1 MADCTVVILTY
12 KGKHHLQ
19 HLLPSLQAAIESYP
33 DNKEIEVLIVDNGLD
48 EPTRQY
54 CLINFPNFRF
64 EFSPVND
71 YLFSLNSYVRNLSSK
86 YMFLLND
93 DMKLDGGIFSN
104 IISLI
109 KADDSLFAVTCNV
122 MDWEGIYPTH
132 GIRELSVKNGL
143 LVHKWKDY
151 KVDKEKL
158 YYTLYPAGGAAIFN
172 IEKFNQ
178 LGGFD
183 PLFRPAYCE
192 DADMGINAWYKGW
205 PTIFSPKAII
215 YHREGGT
222 INGQFEIG
230 KLNRVQ
236 IRNTIIWSL
245 KNNKVPFA
253 RSVFFLMLPYRLVFN
268 LMKNRIYFSAILDA
282 LKSLKV
288 AFKKGNTIRP
298 VLSTE
303 KLEILLKENFIIDN
317 VKRN

>member
-1 MADCTVVILTY
+1 MSSCIVVILTY

-19 HLLPSLQAAIESYP
+19 YLLPTLQAAIEGFQE
-33 DNKEIEVLIVDNGLD
+33 KGKIEVLIVDNGMD
-48 EPTRQY
+48 KPTRQY
-54 CLINFPNFRF
+54 VEESFPHFRF

-86 YMFLLND
+86 YMLLLND
-93 DMKLDGGIFSN
+93 DMKLDREIFTH
-104 IISLI
+104 LI
-109 KADDSLFAVTCNV
+109 PLIVADDSLFAVTCNV
-122 MDWEGIYPTH
+122 MDWDGGYPTH
-132 GIRELSVKNGL
+132 GIREMSVKDGL
-143 LVHKWKDY
+143 LVHNWKDY
-151 KVDKEKL
+151 KIDKQKL

-192 DADMGINAWYKGW
+192 DADIGINAWYQGW

-222 INGQFEIG
+222 INSQFEIG

-236 IRNTIIWSL
+236 IRNTIVWSL
-245 KNNKVPFA
+245 KNNKVPFS
-253 RSVFFLMLPYRLVFN
+253 RGMFFLMLPYRLVLN
-268 LMKNRIYFSAILDA
+268 LVTNRIYFFAMLDA
-282 LKSLKV
+282 LKRLRA
-288 AFKKGNTIRP
+288 AFNKGNKIKP
-298 VLSTE
+298 VITTE
-303 KLEILLKENFIIDN
+303 KLELLLKENFITEN

>member
-1 MADCTVVILTY
+1 MASCTVVILTY

-19 HLLPSLQAAIESYP
+19 HLLPTLQVAIESYP
-33 DNKEIEVLIVDNGLD
+33 DNKEIEVLIIDNGID

-54 CLINFPNFRF
+54 CQVNFPNFKF

-93 DMKLDGGIFSN
+93 DMKLDGGIFAN
-104 IISLI
+104 IIPLI

-122 MDWEGIYPTH
+122 MDWDGVHPTH
-132 GIRELSVKNGL
+132 GIREMSVKNGL
-143 LVHKWKDY
+143 LVHNWKNY
-151 KVDKEKL
+151 KVDNERL

-172 IEKFNQ
+172 IGKFNQ

-183 PLFRPAYCE
+183 TLFRPAYCE

-222 INGQFEIG
+222 INGQFENE
-230 KLNRVQ
+230 KLSRVQ

-245 KNNKVPFA
+245 KNNKA
-253 RSVFFLMLPYRLVFN
+253 RRSRSMFVLMLPYRLIYN
-268 LMKNRIYFSAILDA
+268 LIRNRIYFYALLD
-282 LKSLKV
+282 SLKAMRA
-288 AFKKGNTIRP
+288 AFKKGNIIRP
-298 VLSTE
+298 VISTE
-303 KLEILLKENFIIDN
+303 KLEDLLNQNFIVDN
-317 VKRN
+317 VK